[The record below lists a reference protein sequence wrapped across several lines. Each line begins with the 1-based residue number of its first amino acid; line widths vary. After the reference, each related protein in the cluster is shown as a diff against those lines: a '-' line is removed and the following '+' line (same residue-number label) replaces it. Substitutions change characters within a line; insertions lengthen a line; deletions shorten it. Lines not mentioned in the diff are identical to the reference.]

1 MSSIIARPFSDIARS
16 PSYSPRS
23 LSTLV
28 HFAPAEQ
35 TTINCKHLGCDY
47 RFRLPRYVARLAS
60 CIDACSLSSMFP
72 SLLVR
77 HRRANPLSRGIISP
91 VYTTAGVY
99 VHKDAFSFYPLR
111 IETCTTPRVTP
122 YHTMPSRRVASPR
135 SARFYTKFYIRQ
147 EVALCNRP
155 TWSCRLCSHRIRAR
169 SNFAAS

>member
-122 YHTMPSRRVASPR
+122 YHTMPSRRVAS
-135 SARFYTKFYIRQ
+135 I
-147 EVALCNRP
+147 
-155 TWSCRLCSHRIRAR
+155 CSVLHKVLHQAR
-169 SNFAAS
+169 SRIVQPADLVVSTLFASNKSTK